1 MTFLDVKASNRR
13 FISYQLHGT
22 WNEQAMAGI
31 AHCIIHHHTTQVT
44 TVAQICQFPWLGDSG
59 QLRKFN
65 QSNGLNLIARAHQLV
80 MEGFNW
86 AHEQLL
92 RSISLVAYIFST
104 AETQRTA
111 DHSRTFR
118 IQEHDANCI
127 WHLVSFVVNAPFQVL
142 HEFIPTWIQCSTCMH
157 VPWCAQLKDPF
168 VLYALL
174 SMVVHPEQHDRT
186 QLGPQAS
193 RDHFLC
199 AELLLQIWE
208 SGSDHGR
215 WNATS
220 VGGRWW
226 EYVHLDQPFVGFINS
241 CKIYFA
247 NQRALDIIDI
257 FNKGSQTI

>member
-31 AHCIIHHHTTQVT
+31 ARCIIHHHTTQVT

-92 RSISLVAYIFST
+92 RSINLAYMFST

-127 WHLVSFVVNAPFQVL
+127 WHLRY
-142 HEFIPTWIQCSTCMH
+142 H
-157 VPWCAQLKDPF
+157 
-168 VLYALL
+168 
-174 SMVVHPEQHDRT
+174 
-186 QLGPQAS
+186 
-193 RDHFLC
+193 
-199 AELLLQIWE
+199 LLLM
-208 SGSDHGR
+208 
-215 WNATS
+215 
-220 VGGRWW
+220 
-226 EYVHLDQPFVGFINS
+226 HLFKFCMNSYQRRFIAHACMCHDVPS
-241 CKIYFA
+241 
-247 NQRALDIIDI
+247 
-257 FNKGSQTI
+257 